1 MTQKYVK
8 YVIFILVFI
17 LGFQI
22 ADLEIRHERTK
33 VIRSRRQGKYIHKA
47 QNFFSS
53 YGNVLNINR
62 YGTEDP
68 LLFNNNITVTTLDEH
83 IVITLSRSPNSPKYD
98 PSLSRDRSDPDL
110 TIKSNSSNLIVQSNN
125 TWHSIDKS
133 VLYMGEERVVKT
145 IGDDGNRSDT
155 NFFQSAADKSRE
167 ATKDRKSHE
176 RSGGGHIDIVSRFLR
191 IVESQQI
198 KNCTAGTD
206 LNLGEGVVDRYAQD
220 RFRIEADFAVNRANM
235 LTRVWKYADPRVLT
249 SEDLFYASVYSMV
262 ELNDVIFAAGNC
274 YDKHQYKDYLLFCP
288 YAYRLPEGGILVKD
302 LAVEYNYLGNTSEW
316 FFIAR
321 QKADRVIKNHG
332 QFSRGKYFYILM
344 FQYLLLRLS

>member
-1 MTQKYVK
+1 MV
-8 YVIFILVFI
+8 
-17 LGFQI
+17 GFQI
-22 ADLEIRHERTK
+22 GELEIRHERAK
-33 VIRSRRQGKYIHKA
+33 VIRSRRHGKYVHKS

-53 YGNVLNINR
+53 YGNVININR

-68 LLFNNNITVTTLDEH
+68 LLINNNITVTTLDEH
-83 IVITLSRSPNSPKYD
+83 LVITLSRGPSSPQFD
-98 PSLSRDRSDPDL
+98 PSLSRDRSDPDRNL
-110 TIKSNSSNLIVQSNN
+110 RSNTSIIVQSNN
-125 TWHSIDKS
+125 TWQSIDKS

-145 IGDDGNRSDT
+145 IEDYDNRTDSTSYQSDAKKSGEVSKDG
-155 NFFQSAADKSRE
+155 KSY
-167 ATKDRKSHE
+167 DRLE
-176 RSGGGHIDIVSRFLR
+176 RGGHIDIVSRFLR

-198 KNCTAGTD
+198 KNCSAGTD

-220 RFRIEADFAVNRANM
+220 RFRVEADFAVNRANM
-235 LTRVWKYADPRVLT
+235 LTRIWKYADPRVVT

-321 QKADRVIKNHG
+321 QKADRVIKNYS
-332 QFSRGKYFYILM
+332 QFSRGKCSFNY
-344 FQYLLLRLS
+344 